1 MSRIEI
7 VVDRRG
13 SRCWHQRLADRLS
26 RLQPEAA
33 IRFRVVDGAN
43 AFPPIVTQ
51 VLALERLLSRR
62 SRPRLSD
69 AVALEPAVHAE
80 DFEPTVVIDCSGRE
94 RPPAPPNGAP
104 LLRPL
109 YNGATGELAAAAML
123 LAGAAPTIALENV
136 TERNMV
142 ATGFPSLESADGLSG
157 GLEAVASRV
166 ITLIERTLLSRRGA
180 AEPGEA
186 VQPAP
191 ADITPARVLRF
202 MLRNIA
208 HHCARQIYHLCC
220 HSPHWRVGW
229 RLIDGPGVLETASLS
244 GAPWRAMPDPGDGYA
259 ADPFP
264 IEWRGKR
271 CIFFEE
277 FSYNFGRGRIFAQEI
292 DDHGPVGAPILAIEE
307 PWHLSYPFLIARGDE
322 LYLMP
327 EASLSNA
334 VPLYRCVEFPQKWE
348 RVAELL
354 SGIEAADATIFEH
367 AGRFWMTSVVRDN
380 IGGYSDTLA
389 IHHAPDLLGPW
400 EEHALRPVLVD
411 SRVARPAGAVVER
424 DGVLWRPIQDCSTG
438 YGKKL
443 ALARVDKL
451 DTENF
456 SETITAVLSPGPLWP
471 GQRLHTL
478 NRWGR
483 LECIDGAI
491 LTPKKQM
498 ARRLAKR
505 LIDG

>member
-1 MSRIEI
+1 
-7 VVDRRG
+7 
-13 SRCWHQRLADRLS
+13 
-26 RLQPEAA
+26 
-33 IRFRVVDGAN
+33 
-43 AFPPIVTQ
+43 
-51 VLALERLLSRR
+51 
-62 SRPRLSD
+62 
-69 AVALEPAVHAE
+69 
-80 DFEPTVVIDCSGRE
+80 
-94 RPPAPPNGAP
+94 
-104 LLRPL
+104 
-109 YNGATGELAAAAML
+109 
-123 LAGAAPTIALENV
+123 
-136 TERNMV
+136 
-142 ATGFPSLESADGLSG
+142 
-157 GLEAVASRV
+157 
-166 ITLIERTLLSRRGA
+166 
-180 AEPGEA
+180 
-186 VQPAP
+186 
-191 ADITPARVLRF
+191 
-202 MLRNIA
+202 MLRNVA
-208 HHCARQIYHLCC
+208 HHCARKPNIIICDLC

-229 RLIDGPGVLETASLS
+229 RLVDGPGVMETASLS
-244 GAPWRAMPDPGDGYA
+244 GVPWRAMPDRGDGFA

-271 CIFFEE
+271 WIFFEE
-277 FSYNFGRGRIFAQEI
+277 FSYSFGRGRIFAQEI
-292 DDHGPVGAPILAIEE
+292 DDRGPVGAPILAIEE

-334 VPLYRCVEFPQKWE
+334 VPLYRCVEFPHKWE

-389 IHHAPDLLGPW
+389 IHHAPDLFGPW

-411 SRVARPAGAVVER
+411 SRVARPAGALVER

-443 ALARVDKL
+443 ALARVDRL
-451 DTENF
+451 DPEHF
-456 SETITAVLSPGPLWP
+456 SETVTAVLSPGPLWP

-491 LTPKKQM
+491 LTPKNQL
-498 ARRLAKR
+498 ARRLATR
-505 LIDG
+505 WIDG